1 MKYWGLEIAVN
12 TVVVPLLLQIWPCLC
27 HAASGERVTYSLSP
41 NVAWHN
47 ILFSNE
53 WGGHELWETEFSR
66 WFPTP
71 FTSLPFCRS
80 GYEVKVF
87 SVVINQTDQDN
98 NKTEEVEKTNEET
111 APAGEAE
118 GAAEKATEEAK
129 TETEEEKVGEEEKP
143 AGKVEGEEKPAEG
156 GAEEAAG
163 ESEQAGETA
172 ADEKTEE
179 QQETEGAFSKSWYLQ
194 GR

>member
-98 NKTEEVEKTNEET
+98 KTEEVEKTNEEK

>member
-87 SVVINQTDQDN
+87 SVVINQTDQD